1 MKQALIT
8 GGARGIGLGIAE
20 AMLAAGYAVTVTGL
34 TAEEIATV
42 PARDHLV
49 AVQLDVTSDA
59 EVAACIRK
67 FKQLDAL
74 INCAGIVLRDGK
86 EFTIEGFQKV
96 IDVNLTGTMRMC
108 LAAQP
113 LLEQSGGAIVNTASV
128 WSFFGGGLVPGY
140 TASKG
145 GVAQLTK
152 ALAVAWAPTIRVNA
166 IGAGLGGNGADS
178 GRPRRRRAF
187 AGHYRPH
194 AAGPLGQATGYRRR
208 GGVPVLGGRRIHHR
222 HGAAGG
228 WRLYRQIAPPH
239 FHPRPRQR
247 SLRAQQRRFSWPH
260 AATMPA
266 RKTNAAVTRTPARR
280 PPPLLLPPRNVPRSS
295 RAAPRRPDNTGRRW
309 TIPAFPIGIP
319 SPRSH
324 RPNW

>member
-166 IGAGLGGNGADS
+166 IAPGWVETALTAAARADAARSQAIIDRTPQGRWGKPQDIGGAVVFLCSEGAGFITGTVLPVDGGYTA
-178 GRPRRRRAF
+178 
-187 AGHYRPH
+187 
-194 AAGPLGQATGYRRR
+194 
-208 GGVPVLGGRRIHHR
+208 
-222 HGAAGG
+222 
-228 WRLYRQIAPPH
+228 
-239 FHPRPRQR
+239 
-247 SLRAQQRRFSWPH
+247 
-260 AATMPA
+260 
-266 RKTNAAVTRTPARR
+266 K
-280 PPPLLLPPRNVPRSS
+280 
-295 RAAPRRPDNTGRRW
+295 
-309 TIPAFPIGIP
+309 
-319 SPRSH
+319 
-324 RPNW
+324 